1 MDFRA
6 FDREYLQ
13 LLREGDPEVEKHFA
27 AYFGE
32 LIYLKLRR
40 RVHSRQLLEDIRQET
55 LCRVLRAVREKDS
68 IENPRKFGAFVS
80 GVCHYVAIELG
91 RNERRYEPAE
101 VDAREPFDIGQD
113 LDAPLVHE
121 QRKRLVRKVLSELDK
136 RDRGLLRAI
145 FLDEREPA
153 EVCLQ
158 FRVDQDYLRVLIF
171 RAKARFRAAYTRSP
185 GAAA

>member
-1 MDFRA
+1 MEFRA

-13 LLREGDPEVEKHFA
+13 LLREGNPEVERHFA

-40 RVHSRQLLEDIRQET
+40 RVHSQQLLEDIRQET

-80 GVCHYVAIELG
+80 GVCHYVAIELR
-91 RNERRYEPAE
+91 RNERRYESADVE
-101 VDAREPFDIGQD
+101 ECEPFDISQD
-113 LDAPLVHE
+113 LDAPLVNE
-121 QRKRLVRKVLSELDK
+121 QRKLLVRKVLSELAK
-136 RDRGLLRAI
+136 RDRRLLRAI

-153 EVCLQ
+153 EVCLN
-158 FRVDQDYLRVLIF
+158 FGVDQDYLRVLIF
-171 RAKARFRAAYTRSP
+171 RAKARFREAYTRSL